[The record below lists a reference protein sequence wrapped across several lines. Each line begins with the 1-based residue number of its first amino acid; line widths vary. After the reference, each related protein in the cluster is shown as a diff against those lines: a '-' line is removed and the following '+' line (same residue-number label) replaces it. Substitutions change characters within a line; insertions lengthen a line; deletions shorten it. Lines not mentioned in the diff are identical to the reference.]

1 MRLYY
6 FKNAE
11 DLAKPISSKLGL
23 DARPLEERDFPDGE
37 VLVRVEPA
45 KEVVL
50 LARLYPDVNKNLV
63 KLLLTLDALSD
74 YGVEKVVL
82 AIPYMPYARQ
92 DRRFRE
98 GEPISIKAIL
108 GYLRR
113 YPVTHLV
120 AVDLH
125 KPYIG
130 DYVAGMRVVDVYP
143 AERYAEVL
151 RRWNVDIVLSPDA
164 GSLHR
169 ATALADRLGV
179 EYDHFEKFR
188 DRETGE
194 IFMKPSASTNL
205 QGKTIAIVD
214 DILATGGTLV
224 DACKNAKLLGASAV
238 YAVVTHC
245 QLLGNAREKIKG
257 CVNALYCSNTIPCEY
272 SSIDVSEDIAI
283 AISHVAASTWTERP

>member
-11 DLAKPISSKLGL
+11 DLARAISGRLGL
-23 DARPLEERDFPDGE
+23 DARALEERDFPDGE

-50 LARLYPDVNKNLV
+50 LARLYPDINKNIV
-63 KLLLTLDALSD
+63 KLFLTLDALSD
-74 YGVEKVVL
+74 YGVGRVIL
-82 AIPYMPYARQ
+82 AVPYMPYARQ

-98 GEPISIKAIL
+98 GEPISVKTIL
-108 GYLRR
+108 SHLKE
-113 YPVTHLV
+113 YPVTHLIT
-120 AVDLH
+120 VDLH

-130 DYVAGMRVVDVYP
+130 DYVAGMKVFNIYP
-143 AERYAEVL
+143 AEKYAEIL
-151 RRWNVDIVLSPDA
+151 RRWNVDVVLSPDA

-169 ATALADRLGV
+169 AEALAKILGAQ
-179 EYDHFEKFR
+179 YDHFEKFR
-188 DRETGE
+188 DRDTGE
-194 IFMKPSASTNL
+194 IFMKPRGSINL
-205 QGKTIAIVD
+205 QGKSIAIVD
-214 DILATGGTLV
+214 DILATGGTLI
-224 DACKNAKLLGASAV
+224 DACKNARLLGASAV

-272 SSIDVSEDIAI
+272 SSIDISEDIAK
-283 AISHVAASTWTERP
+283 AVSSAL

>member
-11 DLAKPISSKLGL
+11 DLARAVSGRLGL
-23 DARPLEERDFPDGE
+23 DARALEERDFPDGE

-50 LARLYPDVNKNLV
+50 LARLYPDINKNIV
-63 KLLLTLDALSD
+63 KLFLTLDALSD
-74 YGVEKVVL
+74 YGVGRVIL
-82 AIPYMPYARQ
+82 AVPYMPYARQ

-98 GEPISIKAIL
+98 GEPISVKTIL
-108 GYLRR
+108 SHLKE
-113 YPVTHLV
+113 YPVTHLIT
-120 AVDLH
+120 VDLH

-130 DYVAGMRVVDVYP
+130 DYVAGMKVLNIYP
-143 AERYAEVL
+143 AEKYAEIL
-151 RRWNVDIVLSPDA
+151 RRWNVDVVLSPDA

-169 ATALADRLGV
+169 AEALAKILGAQ
-179 EYDHFEKFR
+179 YDHFEKFR
-188 DRETGE
+188 DRDTGE
-194 IFMKPSASTNL
+194 IFMKPRGSINL
-205 QGKTIAIVD
+205 QGKSIAIVD
-214 DILATGGTLV
+214 DILATGGTLI
-224 DACKNAKLLGASAV
+224 DACKNARLLGASAV

-272 SSIDVSEDIAI
+272 SSIDISEDIAK
-283 AISHVAASTWTERP
+283 AVSSAL

>member
-11 DLAKPISSKLGL
+11 DLARQIAGALGL
-23 DARPLEERDFPDGE
+23 DAKLVEERDFPDGE

-45 KEVVL
+45 REAIL

-63 KLLLTLDALSD
+63 KLFLALDALSD
-74 YGVEKVVL
+74 YGADRVVL
-82 AIPYMPYARQ
+82 VAPYLPYARQ
-92 DRRFRE
+92 DRRFRD
-98 GEPISIKAIL
+98 GEPISVKFL
-108 GYLRR
+108 LSHLRQ
-113 YPVTHLV
+113 YPVSHLI

-130 DYVAGMRVVDVYP
+130 DYVAGLRVVNVYP
-143 AERYAEVL
+143 AEKYAAAV
-151 RRWNVDIVLSPDA
+151 RRWSVDVVLSPDA

-169 ATALADRLGV
+169 AAALAELLGV
-179 EYDHFEKFR
+179 PYNYFEKFR

-194 IFMKPSASTNL
+194 IYMKPRGDVSL
-205 QGKTIAIVD
+205 QGKSVVLVD

-238 YAVVTHC
+238 YAVVSHC

-257 CVNALYCSNTIPCEY
+257 CVNALYCTNTIPCEY
-272 SSIDVSEDIAI
+272 SSLDVSEDLAKSISAI
-283 AISHVAASTWTERP
+283 L

>member
-1 MRLYY
+1 MKLYY

-11 DLAKPISSKLGL
+11 DLAKPIAGALGL

-45 KEVVL
+45 REAVL

-63 KLLLTLDALSD
+63 KLLLALDALSD
-74 YGVEKVVL
+74 YGADRVVL
-82 AIPYMPYARQ
+82 VVPYLPYARQ
-92 DRRFRE
+92 DKRFRE
-98 GEPISIKAIL
+98 GEPISVKTMLAH
-108 GYLRR
+108 LRR
-113 YPVTHLV
+113 YPVSHLV

-130 DYVAGMRVVDVYP
+130 DYVAGMHVVNVYP
-143 AERYAEVL
+143 AERYANAV
-151 RRWNVDIVLSPDA
+151 RRWGVDVVLSPDA

-169 ATALADRLGV
+169 ASTLAGLLEV
-179 EYDHFEKFR
+179 PYDHFEKFR

-194 IFMKPSASTNL
+194 IYMKPGGAMNL
-205 QGKTIAIVD
+205 QGKAVALVD

-238 YAVVTHC
+238 YAVVSHC
-245 QLLGNAREKIKG
+245 QLLGNAREKIRG
-257 CVNALYCSNTIPCEY
+257 CVNALYCTNTIPCEY
-272 SSIDVSEDIAI
+272 SNVDVSEDLAR
-283 AISHVAASTWTERP
+283 AISAVL

>member
-11 DLAKPISSKLGL
+11 DLAKSISSKAGL

-45 KEVVL
+45 REVVI
-50 LARLYPDVNKNLV
+50 LARLYPDVNKNLI
-63 KLLLTLDALSD
+63 KLFLTLDALSD
-74 YGVEKVVL
+74 YGVERVVL

-108 GYLRR
+108 THLKR
-113 YPVTHLV
+113 YPVSHLIT
-120 AVDLH
+120 VDLH

-130 DYVAGMRVVDVYP
+130 EYVAGMRIINVFP
-143 AERYAEVL
+143 AERYAEAL
-151 RRWNVDIVLSPDA
+151 RRWNVDVVLSPDA

-169 ATALADRLGV
+169 AAELAERLGA
-179 EYDHFEKFR
+179 EHGYFEKFR

-194 IFMKPSASTNL
+194 IFMKPNASMNL
-205 QGKTIAIVD
+205 QGRTVVIVD

-224 DACKNAKLLGASAV
+224 DACRNAKLLGASAV
-238 YAVVTHC
+238 YAIVTHC
-245 QLLGNAREKIKG
+245 QLLGNARERIKG
-257 CVNALYCSNTIPCEY
+257 CINALYCSNTIPCEY
-272 SSIDVSEDIAI
+272 SSIDVSEDVAM
-283 AISHVAASTWTERP
+283 AISSAL